1 MAAVAGGTFV
11 VLTRTQRSRLQSE
24 GDVRHV
30 TADDG
35 VQISYDVWGRQD
47 GPPVL
52 LIQGLGMDSRGWA
65 LQRMAFGRHY
75 RCFAPDNRG
84 VGHTGPVPRP
94 YSLDQMARD
103 AIAVLDAEGVDSAH
117 VVGASMG
124 GVIAQIIG
132 VMHPERTRSLVLVC
146 TSCRHHPW
154 RREVLREWAD
164 AVQEGG
170 SASLGDEA
178 LQWLVGPRLRR
189 RFGLWLNIL
198 ARILVHADPDG
209 FAAQVQAILDAPDD
223 LRFELRHVRVPALVI
238 TGSQD
243 ALTPIGDAE
252 ELAEMIPYA
261 QLVELRGAAHG
272 LMVESPN
279 GFNDIVLDFLDR
291 VSGLDAVVDEQA
303 ASA

>member
-1 MAAVAGGTFV
+1 M
-11 VLTRTQRSRLQSE
+11 
-24 GDVRHV
+24 RHV
-30 TADDG
+30 TASDG
-35 VQISYDVWGRQD
+35 VEIAYDVWGRRD

-52 LIQGLGMDSRGWA
+52 LIQGLGTDSRGWA

-84 VGHTGPVPRP
+84 VGHTGQPPRP
-94 YSLDQMARD
+94 YSLEQMAND
-103 AIAVLDAEGVDSAH
+103 ALAVLDAEGVASAH
-117 VVGASMG
+117 VIGASMG

-132 VMHPERTRSLVLVC
+132 VMHPERTRSLVLAC

-154 RREVLREWAD
+154 RRELLREWAD
-164 AVQEGG
+164 AVQERGAAG
-170 SASLGDEA
+170 LGDDG
-178 LQWLVGPRLRR
+178 LSWLVGPRLRR

-198 ARILVHADPDG
+198 ARILLNADPTG
-209 FAAQVQAILDAPDD
+209 FAAQVQAILDAPDE
-223 LRFELRHVRVPALVI
+223 LRFELRHLRVPVLVI

-252 ELAEMIPYA
+252 ELAEMIPLA

-279 GFNDIVLDFLDR
+279 AFNDAVLDFLDR
-291 VSGLDAVVDEQA
+291 VSDLGARAVAEPA
-303 ASA
+303 ESA

>member
-1 MAAVAGGTFV
+1 
-11 VLTRTQRSRLQSE
+11 
-24 GDVRHV
+24 VRQV

-35 VQISYDVWGRQD
+35 VEIAYDVWGRRD

-65 LQRMAFGRHY
+65 LQRMAFGRHF
-75 RCFAPDNRG
+75 RCLAPDNRG
-84 VGHTGPVPRP
+84 VGHTGQPPRP

-103 AIAVLDAEGVDSAH
+103 ALAVLDAEGVASAH

-124 GVIAQIIG
+124 GVIAQIMG
-132 VMHPERTRSLVLVC
+132 VMHPERTRSLVLAC

-154 RREVLREWAD
+154 RRELLQEWAD
-164 AVQEGG
+164 TVLERGAAG
-170 SASLGDEA
+170 LGDDG
-178 LQWLVGPRLRR
+178 LRWLVGPRLRR
-189 RFGLWLNIL
+189 RFGVWLNIL
-198 ARILVHADPDG
+198 ARILLNSDPDG
-209 FAAQVQAILDAPDD
+209 FAAQVQAILDAPDE
-223 LRFELRHVRVPALVI
+223 LRFELRDLRVPVLVI

-279 GFNDIVLDFLDR
+279 AFNDAVLDFLER
-291 VSGLDAVVDEQA
+291 VSPLDAGVIDA
-303 ASA
+303 AATA

>member
-1 MAAVAGGTFV
+1 V
-11 VLTRTQRSRLQSE
+11 
-24 GDVRHV
+24 DVRQV
-30 TADDG
+30 TAGDG
-35 VQISYDVWGRQD
+35 VEVAYDAWGRRD

-65 LQRMAFGRHY
+65 LQRMAFGRRY
-75 RCFAPDNRG
+75 LCFAPDNRG
-84 VGHTGPVPRP
+84 VGATGTPPGA
-94 YSLDQMARD
+94 YSLDRMASD
-103 AIAVLDAEGVDSAH
+103 AVAVLDAEGVSRAH

-132 VMHPERTRSLVLVC
+132 VMHPERTRSLVLAC
-146 TSCRHHPW
+146 TSCRHHQW
-154 RREVLREWAD
+154 RRELLQEWAD
-164 AVQEGG
+164 AVVEGG
-170 SASLGDEA
+170 STTALGDDG
-178 LQWLVGPRLRR
+178 LRWLIGPRLRK

-198 ARILVHADPDG
+198 ARILLHADAEG
-209 FAAQVQAILDAPDD
+209 FAKQVRAILDAPDE
-223 LRFELRHVRVPALVI
+223 LRFELLRVRVPALVI

-272 LMVESPN
+272 LMVEAPN
-279 GFNDIVLDFLDR
+279 VFNDAVLDFLDR
-291 VSGLDAVVDEQA
+291 VSGLDTGVVDAA

>member
-1 MAAVAGGTFV
+1 VP
-11 VLTRTQRSRLQSE
+11 E
-24 GDVRHV
+24 V

-35 VQISYDVWGRQD
+35 VEIAFDVWGRRD
-47 GPPVL
+47 GPPAL

-65 LQRMAFGRHY
+65 LQRMALGRHY

-84 VGHTGPVPRP
+84 VGRTGTPPGP

-103 AIAVLDAEGVDSAH
+103 ALAVLDAEGVESAH

-132 VMHPERTRSLVLVC
+132 VMHPERTRSLVLAC

-154 RREVLREWAD
+154 RREVLQEWAD
-164 AVQEGG
+164 AVQARGIT
-170 SASLGDEA
+170 ALGDDG
-178 LQWLVGPRLRR
+178 LRWLVGPRLRK
-189 RFGLWLNIL
+189 RFGMWLNIL
-198 ARILVHADPDG
+198 ARIVLHADPAG
-209 FAAQVQAILDAPDD
+209 FAAQVHAILDAPDE
-223 LRFELRHVRVPALVI
+223 LRFELHHVRVPTLVI

-252 ELAEMIPYA
+252 ELAEMIPLA

-272 LMVESPN
+272 LMVEAPN
-279 GFNDIVLDFLDR
+279 VFNDAVIDFLDR
-291 VSGLDAVVDEQA
+291 VSGLSDSTVRA
-303 ASA
+303 AAESA

>member
-1 MAAVAGGTFV
+1 VYGRERSLATANGGIV
-11 VLTRTQRSRLQSE
+11 RL
-24 GDVRHV
+24 V

-35 VQISYDVWGRQD
+35 VDIAYDVWGRRD

-52 LIQGLGMDSRGWA
+52 LIQGLGTDSRGWA
-65 LQRMAFGRHY
+65 LQRMAFGRHF

-84 VGHTGPVPRP
+84 VGHTGQPPRP
-94 YSLDQMARD
+94 YSLEQMGRD
-103 AIAVLDAEGVDSAH
+103 ALAVLDAEGVTSAH
-117 VVGASMG
+117 VIGASMG

-132 VMHPERTRSLVLVC
+132 VMHPERTRSLVLAC

-154 RREVLREWAD
+154 RRELLQEWAD
-164 AVQEGG
+164 TVQERGAAG
-170 SASLGDEA
+170 LGDDG
-178 LQWLVGPRLRR
+178 LRWLVGPRLRR
-189 RFGLWLNIL
+189 RFGMWLNIL
-198 ARILVHADPDG
+198 ARILLNSDPDG
-209 FAAQVQAILDAPDD
+209 FAAQVQAILDAPDE
-223 LRFELRHVRVPALVI
+223 LRFELRDLRVPVLVI

-279 GFNDIVLDFLDR
+279 AFNDAVLDFLER
-291 VSGLDAVVDEQA
+291 VSPLDAGVIDA
-303 ASA
+303 AATT

>member
-1 MAAVAGGTFV
+1 ME
-11 VLTRTQRSRLQSE
+11 Q
-24 GDVRHV
+24 V

-35 VQISYDVWGRQD
+35 VEIAYDVWGRRD

-52 LIQGLGMDSRGWA
+52 LIQGLGTDSRGWA

-84 VGHTGPVPRP
+84 VGHTGPTPRP
-94 YSLDQMARD
+94 YSLEQMAND
-103 AIAVLDAEGVDSAH
+103 ALAVLDAEGVTSAH
-117 VVGASMG
+117 VIGASMG
-124 GVIAQIIG
+124 GVIAQVIG
-132 VMHPERTRSLVLVC
+132 VMHPERTRSLVLAC

-154 RREVLREWAD
+154 RREVLQEWAD
-164 AVQEGG
+164 AVEERG
-170 SASLGDEA
+170 SAGLNEEA
-178 LQWLVGPRLRR
+178 LRWLVGPRLRR
-189 RFGLWLNIL
+189 RFGMWLNIL

-209 FAAQVQAILDAPDD
+209 FAGQVRAILDAPDD
-223 LRFELRHVRVPALVI
+223 LRFELCNVRVPALVI

-279 GFNDIVLDFLDR
+279 SFNDTVLDFLDR
-291 VSGLDAVVDEQA
+291 L
-303 ASA
+303 

>member
-1 MAAVAGGTFV
+1 VYGRERSLATANGGIV
-11 VLTRTQRSRLQSE
+11 RL
-24 GDVRHV
+24 V

-35 VQISYDVWGRQD
+35 VDIAYDVWGRRD

-52 LIQGLGMDSRGWA
+52 LIQGLGTDSRGWA
-65 LQRMAFGRHY
+65 LQRMAFGRHF

-84 VGHTGPVPRP
+84 VGHTGQPPRP
-94 YSLDQMARD
+94 YSLEQMGRD
-103 AIAVLDAEGVDSAH
+103 ALAVLDAEGVTSAH
-117 VVGASMG
+117 VIGASMG

-132 VMHPERTRSLVLVC
+132 VMHPERTRSLVLAC

-154 RREVLREWAD
+154 RRELLQEWAD
-164 AVQEGG
+164 TVQERGAAG
-170 SASLGDEA
+170 LGDDG
-178 LQWLVGPRLRR
+178 LRWLVGPRLRR
-189 RFGLWLNIL
+189 RFGMWLNIL
-198 ARILVHADPDG
+198 ARILLNSDPDG
-209 FAAQVQAILDAPDD
+209 FAAQVQAILDAPDE
-223 LRFELRHVRVPALVI
+223 LRFELRQLRVPVLVI

-279 GFNDIVLDFLDR
+279 AFNDAVLDFLER
-291 VSGLDAVVDEQA
+291 VSALDAGVVDA
-303 ASA
+303 AATA

>member
-1 MAAVAGGTFV
+1 VP
-11 VLTRTQRSRLQSE
+11 E
-24 GDVRHV
+24 V

-35 VQISYDVWGRQD
+35 VEIAYDVWGRRD

-65 LQRMAFGRHY
+65 LQRMALGRHY

-84 VGHTGPVPRP
+84 VGRTGTPPGP

-103 AIAVLDAEGVDSAH
+103 ALAVLDAEGVESAH

-132 VMHPERTRSLVLVC
+132 VMHPERTRSLVLAC

-154 RREVLREWAD
+154 RREVLQEWAD
-164 AVQEGG
+164 AVQARGIT
-170 SASLGDEA
+170 ALGDDG
-178 LQWLVGPRLRR
+178 LRWLVGPRLRK
-189 RFGLWLNIL
+189 RFGMWLNIL
-198 ARILVHADPDG
+198 ARIVLHADPAG
-209 FAAQVQAILDAPDD
+209 FAAQVHAILDAPDE
-223 LRFELRHVRVPALVI
+223 LRFELHHVRIPTLVI

-252 ELAEMIPYA
+252 ELAEMIPLA

-272 LMVESPN
+272 LMVEAPN
-279 GFNDIVLDFLDR
+279 VFNDAVIDFLDR
-291 VSGLDAVVDEQA
+291 VSGLSDSTVRA
-303 ASA
+303 AAESA

>member
-1 MAAVAGGTFV
+1 
-11 VLTRTQRSRLQSE
+11 
-24 GDVRHV
+24 VRQV

-35 VQISYDVWGRQD
+35 VEIAYDVWGRRD

-65 LQRMAFGRHY
+65 LQRMAFGRHF

-84 VGHTGPVPRP
+84 VGHTGQPPRP

-103 AIAVLDAEGVDSAH
+103 ALAVLDAEGVASAH

-124 GVIAQIIG
+124 GVIAQIMG
-132 VMHPERTRSLVLVC
+132 VMHPERTRSLVLAC

-154 RREVLREWAD
+154 RRELLQEWAD
-164 AVQEGG
+164 TVQERGAAG
-170 SASLGDEA
+170 LGDDG
-178 LQWLVGPRLRR
+178 LRWLVGPRLRR
-189 RFGLWLNIL
+189 RFGMWLNIL
-198 ARILVHADPDG
+198 ARILLHSHPDG
-209 FAAQVQAILDAPDD
+209 FAAQVDAILDAPDE
-223 LRFELRHVRVPALVI
+223 LRFELRHLRVPVLVI

-279 GFNDIVLDFLDR
+279 AFNDGVLDFLER
-291 VSGLDAVVDEQA
+291 VSALDATSVDA
-303 ASA
+303 AAAAPDAFWRQPPTCHVGN

>member
-1 MAAVAGGTFV
+1 
-11 VLTRTQRSRLQSE
+11 
-24 GDVRHV
+24 VRQI

-35 VQISYDVWGRQD
+35 VEIAYDLWGRRD

-65 LQRMAFGRHY
+65 LQRMAFGRRY

-84 VGHTGPVPRP
+84 VGATGVPPRP
-94 YSLDQMARD
+94 YSLEQMARD
-103 AIAVLDAEGVDSAH
+103 AVAVLDAEGVSRAH
-117 VVGASMG
+117 VMGASMG

-132 VMHPERTRSLVLVC
+132 VMYPERTQSLVLAC
-146 TSCRHHPW
+146 TACRHHQW
-154 RREVLREWAD
+154 RREVLQEWAD
-164 AVQEGG
+164 AVLERG
-170 SASLGDEA
+170 STAALGDDG
-178 LQWLVGPRLRR
+178 LRWLVGPRLRK
-189 RFGLWLNIL
+189 RFGVWLNIL
-198 ARILVHADPDG
+198 ARIVLHADPVG

-223 LRFELRHVRVPALVI
+223 LRFELCQVRVPTLVI

-252 ELAEMIPYA
+252 ELAEMIPLA

-279 GFNDIVLDFLDR
+279 AFNDAVLDFLDR
-291 VSGLDAVVDEQA
+291 VSGLSPGVVDKA

>member
-1 MAAVAGGTFV
+1 V
-11 VLTRTQRSRLQSE
+11 
-24 GDVRHV
+24 DVRRV
-30 TADDG
+30 TAGDG
-35 VQISYDVWGRQD
+35 VEIAYDAWGRRD

-65 LQRMAFGRHY
+65 LQRMAFGRRY

-84 VGHTGPVPRP
+84 VGETGAPPGP

-103 AIAVLDAEGVDSAH
+103 AVAVLDAEGVSRAH

-132 VMHPERTRSLVLVC
+132 VMHPERTRSLVLTC
-146 TSCRHHPW
+146 TSCRHHQW
-154 RREVLREWAD
+154 RRELLQEWAD
-164 AVQEGG
+164 AVVEGG
-170 SASLGDEA
+170 STGALGDEG
-178 LQWLVGPRLRR
+178 LRWLIGPRLRR
-189 RFGLWLNIL
+189 RFGMWLNIL
-198 ARILVHADPDG
+198 ARILLHADAAG
-209 FAAQVQAILDAPDD
+209 FAEQVRAILDAPDE
-223 LRFELRHVRVPALVI
+223 LRFELLRVRVPALVI

-272 LMVESPN
+272 LMVEAPN
-279 GFNDIVLDFLDR
+279 VFNDAVLDFLDR
-291 VSGLDAVVDEQA
+291 VSGLDTSFVSEA

>member
-1 MAAVAGGTFV
+1 MKQATSG
-11 VLTRTQRSRLQSE
+11 
-24 GDVRHV
+24 
-30 TADDG
+30 DG
-35 VQISYDVWGRQD
+35 VEIAYDAWGRRD

-52 LIQGLGMDSRGWA
+52 LIQGLGTDSRGWA
-65 LQRMAFGRHY
+65 LQRMAFGRRY

-84 VGHTGPVPRP
+84 VGQTGQPPRP
-94 YSLDQMARD
+94 YSLEQMAND
-103 AIAVLDAEGVDSAH
+103 ALAVLDAEGVSSAH
-117 VVGASMG
+117 IVGASMG

-132 VMHPERTRSLVLVC
+132 VMHPARARSLVLAC

-154 RREVLREWAD
+154 RRELLREWAD
-164 AVQEGG
+164 TVQERGAAG
-170 SASLGDEA
+170 LGDDA

-198 ARILVHADPDG
+198 ARILLHADRDG
-209 FAAQVQAILDAPDD
+209 FAGQVQAILDAPDE
-223 LRFELRHVRVPALVI
+223 LRFELRGLRAPVLVI

-252 ELAEMIPYA
+252 ELAEMIPLA

-279 GFNDIVLDFLDR
+279 AFNDVLLDFLDR
-291 VSGLDAVVDEQA
+291 VSGLGTVAVDEA
-303 ASA
+303 AETA